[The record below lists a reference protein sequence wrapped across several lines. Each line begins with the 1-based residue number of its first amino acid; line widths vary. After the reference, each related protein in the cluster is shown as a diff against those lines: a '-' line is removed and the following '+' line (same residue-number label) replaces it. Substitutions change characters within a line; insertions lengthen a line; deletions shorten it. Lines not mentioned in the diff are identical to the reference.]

1 MLDVSSMLLLGFV
14 VAVSVEQPGL
24 GSDSDSVDGLGVSG
38 DRVAVDVVD
47 RGVVTIFSILR
58 LFFASM
64 LISVSTFVRDFSSD
78 DSRVDVSMS
87 VSSRPDDGMSMSN
100 TDSSVKSSLL
110 FKLISGISMLFSTFS
125 IDDFSSP
132 SSSLSI
138 SFSL

>member
-1 MLDVSSMLLLGFV
+1 MLLLGFDG
-14 VAVSVEQPGL
+14 AVSVEQPGF
-24 GSDSDSVDGLGVSG
+24 GSDSVSVDGLGVSG
-38 DRVAVDVVD
+38 DRVAVDVID
-47 RGVVTIFSILR
+47 IGVVVVFSILR

-78 DSRVDVSMS
+78 DSRFDVSMS

-110 FKLISGISMLFSTFS
+110 FKFISGISRLFSTFS
-125 IDDFSSP
+125 NDDCGSLSP
-132 SSSLSI
+132 SSAM